1 METKEVTIIK
11 EVELCKDI
19 LWYLKGQE
27 ALSKEESIDCIFG
40 EEYIN
45 ALTELIYQVNS
56 NNSSNNS
63 STKSTNNK
71 EQ

>member
-11 EVELCKDI
+11 EVERCKDI
-19 LWYLKGQE
+19 IWYLKGQE
-27 ALSKEESIDCIFG
+27 ALAKEESIDCTFG

-45 ALTELIYQVNS
+45 ALTELIYQVN
-56 NNSSNNS
+56 NN
-63 STKSTNNK
+63 TNNK